1 MAKSPFSRAVAV
13 LRENGL
19 ILSMIPR
26 LAVTLMKCLYRL
38 LWVVHVNPGYPES
51 CWARGERII
60 CAFWHGRLLMMP
72 FTYPGK
78 PVAILISQHR
88 DGEYISR
95 IATIFGFR
103 VIRGSATRGGIRA
116 FKQMIRA
123 YKEEGLNLVITPDG
137 PKGPRAQV
145 KSGVIELAKLTG
157 APIVPVTFSAARR
170 RFLKSWDAFLIPLP
184 FSRAVY
190 IWGDPVY
197 VEPMATREEVAKYQD
212 ILAERLDL
220 LTMKADEYFK
230 ASR

>member
-1 MAKSPFSRAVAV
+1 MGTSRISHVVMTLREHRLVLLIVPRVAV
-13 LRENGL
+13 WLLVG
-19 ILSMIPR
+19 
-26 LAVTLMKCLYRL
+26 LYRL
-38 LWVVHVNPGYPES
+38 LRIVHVNRGSPGS
-51 CWARGERII
+51 CLAKGERII
-60 CAFWHGRLLMMP
+60 FAFWHGRTLMMP
-72 FTYPGK
+72 FAYPGK
-78 PVAILISQHR
+78 PLATLISQHR

-95 IATIFGFR
+95 IAVVFGSR
-103 VIRGSATRGGIRA
+103 VIRGSATRGGVRA
-116 FKQMIRA
+116 FKQMILA
-123 YKEEGLNLVITPDG
+123 LKEGFNLVITPDG
-137 PKGPRAQV
+137 PRGPRAKV

-170 RFLKSWDAFLIPLP
+170 RFLKSWDAFLLPLP

-190 IWGDPVY
+190 IWGEPIY